1 MTSFFL
7 WRYIT
12 WTACDG
18 DRVRS
23 CKTAAEMGTSHWAGS
38 RGDFPSSWKL
48 HFFISNQ
55 VKRSFAKKEKEG
67 EWGLNIKRVK
77 VHLKEEGTRVSIS
90 RADCWSKEER
100 NCWNWIP
107 NLWISEFNS
116 RQPWKYR
123 ILLIHHAQITDYF
136 LDLANFYILSE
147 EAHIGVLWFRLGLAG
162 GWQEGLGGVLHTIVN
177 GSGCL
182 LRAANIRQAI
192 VHLFPTHAWIHS
204 RRQYAGR
211 EHFSEGL
218 AG

>member
-1 MTSFFL
+1 MKNDHLTSFFF
-7 WRYIT
+7 WRYRA

-23 CKTAAEMGTSHWAGS
+23 CKSAAEMGTSHWAGS
-38 RGDFPSSWKL
+38 RGDFPFSWKL

-123 ILLIHHAQITDYF
+123 ILLIHHAQIRDYF
-136 LDLANFYILSE
+136 LDLANFYIEWRGSYWGALIPTWSGWWLTRGPWKILILVCFDSE
-147 EAHIGVLWFRLGLAG
+147 LVVSDHRYIPRS
-162 GWQEGLGGVLHTIVN
+162 H
-177 GSGCL
+177 L
-182 LRAANIRQAI
+182 LLI
-192 VHLFPTHAWIHS
+192 T
-204 RRQYAGR
+204 
-211 EHFSEGL
+211 
-218 AG
+218 

>member
-7 WRYIT
+7 WRYRT

-123 ILLIHHAQITDYF
+123 ILLIHRLFSRSCQF
-136 LDLANFYILSE
+136 LYWVKRLIL
-147 EAHIGVLWFRLGLAG
+147 GCFDFRLGLAG
-162 GWQEGLGGVLHTIVN
+162 GWQEGLGPWRILILVCFD
-177 GSGCL
+177 S
-182 LRAANIRQAI
+182 
-192 VHLFPTHAWIHS
+192 
-204 RRQYAGR
+204 
-211 EHFSEGL
+211 
-218 AG
+218 

>member
-1 MTSFFL
+1 MKYEQLTSLFL
-7 WRYIT
+7 WRYRT

-67 EWGLNIKRVK
+67 EWDLNIKRVK

-123 ILLIHHAQITDYF
+123 ILLIHHAQITNYF

-147 EAHIGVLWFRLGLAG
+147 EAHIGVLWFPTRAG
-162 GWQEGLGGVLHTIVN
+162 WWLTRGPWKILILV
-177 GSGCL
+177 C
-182 LRAANIRQAI
+182 
-192 VHLFPTHAWIHS
+192 FD
-204 RRQYAGR
+204 
-211 EHFSEGL
+211 SE
-218 AG
+218 

>member
-1 MTSFFL
+1 MKYEHLASFFL
-7 WRYIT
+7 WRYRT

-123 ILLIHHAQITDYF
+123 ILLIHHAQITDSF
-136 LDLANFYILSE
+136 LDFAYFCIE
-147 EAHIGVLWFRLGLAG
+147 WR
-162 GWQEGLGGVLHTIVN
+162 
-177 GSGCL
+177 GSYWGAL
-182 LRAANIRQAI
+182 I
-192 VHLFPTHAWIHS
+192 S
-204 RRQYAGR
+204 D
-211 EHFSEGL
+211 
-218 AG
+218 

>member
-1 MTSFFL
+1 MKYDHLTSFFF
-7 WRYIT
+7 WRYRA

-23 CKTAAEMGTSHWAGS
+23 CKSAAEMGTSHWAGS
-38 RGDFPSSWKL
+38 RGDFPSSSWKL

-107 NLWISEFNS
+107 NIWISEFNS

-123 ILLIHHAQITDYF
+123 ILLIHRHRLFSRSCQF
-136 LDLANFYILSE
+136 LYWVKRLILGCFDSE
-147 EAHIGVLWFRLGLAG
+147 
-162 GWQEGLGGVLHTIVN
+162 
-177 GSGCL
+177 
-182 LRAANIRQAI
+182 
-192 VHLFPTHAWIHS
+192 
-204 RRQYAGR
+204 
-211 EHFSEGL
+211 
-218 AG
+218 